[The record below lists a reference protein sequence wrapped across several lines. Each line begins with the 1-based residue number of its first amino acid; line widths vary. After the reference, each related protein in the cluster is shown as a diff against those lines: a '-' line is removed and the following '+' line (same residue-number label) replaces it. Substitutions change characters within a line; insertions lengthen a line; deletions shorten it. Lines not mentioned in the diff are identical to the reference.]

1 MKKTSSIIKF
11 IKNYFKQANRKFAIL
26 GLSGGLDSSVVLM
39 LCVKALGPNFVY
51 PIFMDYK
58 PLTSQESFEN
68 AKKAVKSAKIPKNN
82 FIIEDITVQL
92 DIFKKKHLDIG
103 KIDFGNKMCRERMS
117 ILYYYARKLKGLVV
131 GTSNKSETL
140 LGYFTLHGDGASDI
154 APMSSL
160 YKTEVK
166 KLAKILKVPQEIIDI
181 PPSADFW
188 PGQTDEGELGFSY
201 AMADKILKK
210 YVDENLS
217 IEQIEKTGISN
228 KAILRVLQR
237 YQANKFKLKSTE
249 IMRYNK

>member
-1 MKKTSSIIKF
+1 
-11 IKNYFKQANRKFAIL
+11 
-26 GLSGGLDSSVVLM
+26 
-39 LCVKALGPNFVY
+39 
-51 PIFMDYK
+51 MDYK
-58 PLTSQESFEN
+58 LFTSQKSFEN

-82 FIIEDITVQL
+82 FIIEDITAQL
-92 DIFKKKHLDIG
+92 DIFKKKHPDIG

-131 GTSNKSETL
+131 GTSNKSEIL
-140 LGYFTLHGDGASDI
+140 LGYFTLHGDDASDI
-154 APMSSL
+154 VPMSGL
-160 YKTEVK
+160 YKSEVK

-217 IEQIEKTGISN
+217 IEQIEKTGISKN
-228 KAILRVLQR
+228 IILAVLQR
-237 YQANKFKLKSTE
+237 YQANKFKLKS
-249 IMRYNK
+249 MRTTI